1 MWGAIGDSPLR
12 WFTRS
17 ASVCTGMI
25 STSPTNAASL
35 ASTAGTKAR
44 RIPLAAA
51 VEIMAMMPGVWR
63 TTPFER
69 ELAGHERILELRRGD
84 DLVAGE
90 EDAEGDRQVVGGSRL
105 LQVGRRQVDRD
116 PADREAT
123 AGVANGGADAVL
135 ALADRRIGQPDHDR
149 PRHALADVDFDLDQ
163 HAVETDDRAREHLC
177 QHVAPEIDSTWPR
190 NAEGTIVA

>member
-1 MWGAIGDSPLR
+1 MWGAIGASPLR

-17 ASVCTGMI
+17 ASVGTGMI
-25 STSPTNAASL
+25 STSPTSAASV

-44 RIPLAAA
+44 LHA
-51 VEIMAMMPGVWR
+51 VGGRGGDHGDDARGVAHHAVQ
-63 TTPFER
+63 R
-69 ELAGHERILELRRGD
+69 ELAGHQRILELRRGD

-90 EDAEGDRQVVGGSRL
+90 EDAEGDRQVVGGSGL
-105 LQVGRRQVDRD
+105 LEVGRRQVDRH

-135 ALADRRIGQPDHDR
+135 ALADRRIRQSDDHH

-163 HAVETDDRAREHLC
+163 HAVETDDRAREDLC
-177 QHVAPEIDSTWPR
+177 QHVAPETDT
-190 NAEGTIVA
+190 T

>member
-25 STSPTNAASL
+25 STSPTNAASV

-51 VEIMAMMPGVWR
+51 VEIMEMMPGVWR
-63 TTPFER
+63 TKPSSDSSPATS
-69 ELAGHERILELRRGD
+69 ASSSC
-84 DLVAGE
+84 GE
-90 EDAEGDRQVVGGSRL
+90 EDTEGERQIVGRSGFL
-105 LQVGRRQVDRD
+105 EVGRRQVDRH

-123 AGVANGGADAVL
+123 AGVADGGPHAVL
-135 ALADRRIGQPDHDR
+135 T
-149 PRHALADVDFDLDQ
+149 F
-163 HAVETDDRAREHLC
+163 
-177 QHVAPEIDSTWPR
+177 
-190 NAEGTIVA
+190 